1 MIHFHLLKWLT
12 VLIHIANPLYLRSNG
27 ERTSVEI
34 LRGCETV
41 TQRANNW
48 MCSSNTFYSLLNKHK
63 HNLFYSLLNKHKHN
77 LFYSILNKHK
87 HNLFYS
93 LLNKHK
99 HNLFY
104 SILNKHEHNLFHS
117 ILNKHKHNL
126 LGSWVVTAV
135 SIKVANHKSCM
146 CGYCPCTLRR
156 SKVQGLHTLS
166 FTLVTYVST

>member
-1 MIHFHLLKWLT
+1 M
-12 VLIHIANPLYLRSNG
+12 SNG

-34 LRGCETV
+34 LRGGGTV

-48 MCSSNTFYSLLNKHK
+48 MCSSNTFYSILNKHK
-63 HNLFYSLLNKHKHN
+63 NN

-93 LLNKHK
+93 LLNNHK

-104 SILNKHEHNLFHS
+104 S